1 MRQREQRRDKE
12 KEREKARER
21 ERERQPSRSIM
32 VTKEYCSFSLTLS
45 HSVACSFPLSHPPR
59 DTFVCFSSPFFFS
72 RTHTCSLSLSSC
84 FYLTLFLPFSLR
96 LSLSLCLSLSRSLS
110 LALSVALSF
119 ALFFALSYLLS
130 RFIGSLAPT
139 LSLPLAPP
147 LAFCSFVSL
156 ARSLSQRETGQDEQ
170 RNRDGTEVFEKER
183 QIVFDHPFSLC
194 ERDFIQFFSQIC
206 FNFSRRI
213 L

>member
-1 MRQREQRRDKE
+1 M
-12 KEREKARER
+12 
-21 ERERQPSRSIM
+21 M
-32 VTKEYCSFSLTLS
+32 
-45 HSVACSFPLSHPPR
+45 PR
-59 DTFVCFSSPFFFS
+59 DGCL
-72 RTHTCSLSLSSC
+72 SLSLS
-84 FYLTLFLPFSLR
+84 LAFSLYF
-96 LSLSLCLSLSRSLS
+96 SLSLLCSLCLIFFSLHLLSFSLSLPLS

-156 ARSLSQRETGQDEQ
+156 ARSLSQRETEQDEQ

>member
-1 MRQREQRRDKE
+1 VRE
-12 KEREKARER
+12 KE
-21 ERERQPSRSIM
+21 QYSF
-32 VTKEYCSFSLTLS
+32 VTMIL
-45 HSVACSFPLSHPPR
+45 R
-59 DTFVCFSSPFFFS
+59 DGCL
-72 RTHTCSLSLSSC
+72 SLSLSLAFSLSFSLSLLC
-84 FYLTLFLPFSLR
+84 SLCLIFYASFTLFLSFSP
-96 LSLSLCLSLSRSLS
+96 SLSRSLCG
-110 LALSVALSF
+110 SF
-119 ALFFALSYLLS
+119 FRSFFVLSYLLS

-156 ARSLSQRETGQDEQ
+156 ARSLSQRETEQDEQ